1 MAALVSENGL
11 GGKVSS
17 FGSTMETWSGRGLF
31 GPILPLGSQGSII
44 LTCNRKQVTPVK
56 ITAKILV
63 HLTQVVE
70 CMNLIEVTIM
80 TRLTTTPRNNLLYF

>member
-17 FGSTMETWSGRGLF
+17 FGSTMETWSGRGLL

-44 LTCNRKQVTPVK
+44 LTCNRGQVSSV
-56 ITAKILV
+56 
-63 HLTQVVE
+63 
-70 CMNLIEVTIM
+70 NM
-80 TRLTTTPRNNLLYF
+80 TRREMIINLAQVGDVV

>member
-17 FGSTMETWSGRGLF
+17 FGSTMETWSGRGLL

-44 LTCNRKQVTPVK
+44 LTCNRQQVTPVDTRREM
-56 ITAKILV
+56 IISLA
-63 HLTQVVE
+63 QVGDV
-70 CMNLIEVTIM
+70 V
-80 TRLTTTPRNNLLYF
+80 

>member
-17 FGSTMETWSGRGLF
+17 FGSTMETWSGRGLL

-44 LTCNRKQVTPVK
+44 LTCNRGQVSSVNKTRREM
-56 ITAKILV
+56 IINLA
-63 HLTQVVE
+63 QVGDV
-70 CMNLIEVTIM
+70 V
-80 TRLTTTPRNNLLYF
+80 

>member
-17 FGSTMETWSGRGLF
+17 FGSTMETWSGRGLL

-44 LTCNRKQVTPVK
+44 LTCNRGQVSSVNKTSEMK
-56 ITAKILV
+56 I
-63 HLTQVVE
+63 
-70 CMNLIEVTIM
+70 NLAEVGDDVRI
-80 TRLTTTPRNNLLYF
+80 